1 MKLQQL
7 KYALEIQRQNL
18 NLSSAA
24 EALHTSQPGISKQI
38 KLLEEELGVDI
49 FVRNGKRVVDV
60 TEAGKQILT
69 YAARVL
75 HEADNLKQSSR
86 DFSSDKS
93 GSFTIATT
101 HTQARYVLPPVIKT
115 FTQKYPDVR
124 LNLHQ
129 GNPTQVA
136 EEVVAG
142 RADIA
147 IATEGM
153 ELYNDLIM
161 LPCYKWNRCIVTPAD
176 HPLLKQSPLTL
187 EALAK
192 YPLITYD
199 FAFTGRSKINQAFEA
214 RGLTPNVVLTAL
226 DSDVIKTYVE
236 LGLGVGIL
244 AAMAFEP
251 ARDVN
256 LRVVNADHL
265 FESSLTR
272 IGIRRGSYMR
282 KYVYDFIELFSP
294 QLNKKTVEAAM
305 AGAGSDYEL

>member
-1 MKLQQL
+1 
-7 KYALEIQRQNL
+7 
-18 NLSSAA
+18 
-24 EALHTSQPGISKQI
+24 
-38 KLLEEELGVDI
+38 
-49 FVRNGKRVVDV
+49 
-60 TEAGKQILT
+60 KQILT

-75 HEADNLKQSSR
+75 HDADNLKQSSR

-161 LPCYKWNRCIVTPAD
+161 LPCYKWNRCIVTPPD

-192 YPLITYD
+192 FPLITYD

-265 FESSLTR
+265 FKSSLTR

-305 AGAGSDYEL
+305 AGTGSDYEL

>member
-1 MKLQQL
+1 
-7 KYALEIQRQNL
+7 
-18 NLSSAA
+18 
-24 EALHTSQPGISKQI
+24 
-38 KLLEEELGVDI
+38 
-49 FVRNGKRVVDV
+49 
-60 TEAGKQILT
+60 
-69 YAARVL
+69 
-75 HEADNLKQSSR
+75 
-86 DFSSDKS
+86 
-93 GSFTIATT
+93 
-101 HTQARYVLPPVIKT
+101 
-115 FTQKYPDVR
+115 
-124 LNLHQ
+124 
-129 GNPTQVA
+129 
-136 EEVVAG
+136 
-142 RADIA
+142 
-147 IATEGM
+147 M

-161 LPCYKWNRCIVTPAD
+161 LPCYKWNRCIVTPPD

-192 YPLITYD
+192 FPLITYD

-265 FESSLTR
+265 FKSSLTR

-305 AGAGSDYEL
+305 AGTGSDYEL